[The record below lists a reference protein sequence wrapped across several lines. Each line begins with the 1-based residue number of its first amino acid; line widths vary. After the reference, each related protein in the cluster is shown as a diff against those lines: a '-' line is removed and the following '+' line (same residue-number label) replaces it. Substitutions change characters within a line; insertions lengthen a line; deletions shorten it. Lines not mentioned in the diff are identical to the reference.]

1 MAPPRKQIK
10 KERLKTN
17 IQEIPEEEYI
27 EELPE
32 LNLAPVDTTPN
43 EFDNDYTLLLKIAVE
58 NEIPSNYIYISS
70 DLSEIYSVYSIL
82 SSSSIEP
89 SALLLETIYDEYMD
103 QFQIETSDWVF
114 IFIQQYK
121 DVMSEEFL
129 LDEMN
134 K

>member
-58 NEIPSNYIYISS
+58 NDRGEVEQRIIPCGNT
-70 DLSEIYSVYSIL
+70 DLSKFKRVVISYAWKYIGQAVAGMNIATRT
-82 SSSSIEP
+82 P
-89 SALLLETIYDEYMD
+89 DLLYD
-103 QFQIETSDWVF
+103 TR
-114 IFIQQYK
+114 K
-121 DVMSEEFL
+121 
-129 LDEMN
+129 
-134 K
+134 